1 MSQNHKLKIILDN
14 RERKLMKLLDKRKD
28 TIIYESQQLDIADI
42 IITEDLAIEKK
53 VVILYL
59 L

>member
-1 MSQNHKLKIILDN
+1 MSQNNKLKIIIDN

-42 IITEDLAIEKK
+42 IITED
-53 VVILYL
+53 
-59 L
+59 